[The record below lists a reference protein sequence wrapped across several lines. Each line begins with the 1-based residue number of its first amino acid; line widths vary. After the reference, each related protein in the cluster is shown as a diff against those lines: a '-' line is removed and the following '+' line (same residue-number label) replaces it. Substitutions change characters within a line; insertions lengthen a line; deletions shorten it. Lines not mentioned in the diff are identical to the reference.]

1 MSEIKYIARPKV
13 RFSETSESADDSASS
28 SRATSSRLRIRS
40 IENVK
45 KPFKLVREVR
55 DSFNLKSAGESV
67 KTSAGQVKPKVKL
80 NQPIDL
86 AGESKN
92 NSTSSK
98 IESNKE
104 NITTD
109 KQTKNGAV
117 KKSLGGLSVKKSSD
131 HSKEMEKITKILDSV
146 SIKNPREL
154 KPTKVSNLPKKA
166 VKNSETK
173 IAKPNL
179 SNLNQKVGSSQ
190 SKILGN
196 PLKAPKNQLKPL
208 GQQFKAP
215 GPYKPSITSA
225 KTPAVPAKS
234 SGIQSKAPKVST
246 LPKLQSKSVA
256 QIRKPSAQAPKPQI
270 KVTTARNKSIARPN
284 VYVGPGVLK
293 THVTRSLPAVSGP
306 KPDISAINS
315 TASAKLHRPEYNSIV
330 NTIKRIDKSK
340 NEKIVTDFEHLPHPY
355 KNLVVRKMSSALD
368 FPADKPIFK
377 DLIDLSVD
385 ESHLPERITRTKDPQ
400 PRERDLEPKLED
412 FFKPVYGEEYCTSVK
427 IRPRTPEFDD
437 NLSAFKISDRIFDW
451 KSSLDE

>member
-13 RFSETSESADDSASS
+13 RFSETSESNDDSASS

-55 DSFNLKSAGESV
+55 DSLNLKSAGESV

-86 AGESKN
+86 A
-92 NSTSSK
+92 NSNSSK

-117 KKSLGGLSVKKSSD
+117 KKSPAGLSVKKSSD

-146 SIKNPREL
+146 SIKTPREL
-154 KPTKVSNLPKKA
+154 KPTKVSNLPKKT

-190 SKILGN
+190 SKIHGN
-196 PLKAPKNQLKPL
+196 LLKAPKNQLKPP
-208 GQQFKAP
+208 GQQFKVP
-215 GPYKPSITSA
+215 GPYKPSITST

-306 KPDISAINS
+306 KADISAINS
-315 TASAKLHRPEYNSIV
+315 AASAKLHRPEYNSIV
-330 NTIKRIDKSK
+330 NTIKRIEKSK
-340 NEKIVTDFEHLPHPY
+340 NEKIVTDFEHLPDPY
-355 KNLVVRKMSSALD
+355 KNLVVRKVIYFFSS
-368 FPADKPIFK
+368 F
-377 DLIDLSVD
+377 VN
-385 ESHLPERITRTKDPQ
+385 
-400 PRERDLEPKLED
+400 
-412 FFKPVYGEEYCTSVK
+412 C
-427 IRPRTPEFDD
+427 
-437 NLSAFKISDRIFDW
+437 
-451 KSSLDE
+451 